1 MRLHVL
7 VGGGT
12 PDEVVSSVNWAVEE
26 GFTAVK
32 FDPLVT
38 GYEDLSAAQLVGSAC
53 EMAAAARE
61 AGGDEIDLIFELH
74 RKLDPAN
81 AIVICNALARFN
93 PLFIEDPIQIDS
105 IATQAEIGK
114 HIAAPIAMGER
125 LSSIWEFSELLSH
138 NVPILVRPDVGLAG
152 GLSGCRKI
160 AAIAEAHHCGVA
172 PHNFLGPASTAPTLH
187 LCLTIPNL
195 VTMEYLPLDEDARF
209 VLGGDRD
216 GHRPF
221 RRLLRGTRSSRAR
234 HQPRRRVRRDRA
246 GRSSVPCRVRGCYGR
261 TGRSLQPT
269 GRMARSSQ
277 LTEPSL
283 RAGVALLEP
292 GRESR
297 TGVGERMACER
308 RDCDVHVRPERQ
320 ARQGLVEGGGVGGT
334 PDGAIRGPSRHA
346 PNRSQDP
353 RLGQRPSP
361 GVLGLLQRGPVLRV
375 EVDGEAEP
383 LSRPG
388 IPSAATSRRSVGE
401 GQRVSDPA
409 REKGSRMASV
419 TFKDT
424 TRIYPKSNR
433 RAVDRLNL
441 EIGDGEFLVLVGPS
455 GCGKTTS
462 LRMLAGLEDIDE
474 GSISIDDQDVTTVA
488 PRNRDIAMV
497 FQNYALYPHMNVAEN
512 MGFALLN
519 ARVRKSEIAARV
531 RAAARILDLEEY
543 LDRKPGQ
550 LSGGQRQRVA
560 MGRAIVRE
568 PRVFLMDEPLSNLD
582 AKLRVS
588 TRAQIAALQQRLG
601 VTTVYVTHDQVEA
614 MTMGH
619 RVAVMKDGVLQ
630 QCDTP
635 RGLYQAPVNAFVA
648 GFIGSPAMNLIEGT
662 IVEDGVMLGST
673 VMPVPREL
681 GERVAQT
688 NGRTATVTVGM
699 RPEFLELVSPGE
711 GFPAVVNLVEELGAE
726 AYVYAQMADHRNR
739 SVTAPSDVVARVLP
753 TTAPRNGDL
762 IHLRV
767 QEGTMLLFDVESGA
781 RIA

>member
-1 MRLHVL
+1 
-7 VGGGT
+7 
-12 PDEVVSSVNWAVEE
+12 
-26 GFTAVK
+26 
-32 FDPLVT
+32 
-38 GYEDLSAAQLVGSAC
+38 
-53 EMAAAARE
+53 
-61 AGGDEIDLIFELH
+61 
-74 RKLDPAN
+74 
-81 AIVICNALARFN
+81 
-93 PLFIEDPIQIDS
+93 
-105 IATQAEIGK
+105 
-114 HIAAPIAMGER
+114 
-125 LSSIWEFSELLSH
+125 
-138 NVPILVRPDVGLAG
+138 
-152 GLSGCRKI
+152 
-160 AAIAEAHHCGVA
+160 
-172 PHNFLGPASTAPTLH
+172 
-187 LCLTIPNL
+187 
-195 VTMEYLPLDEDARF
+195 
-209 VLGGDRD
+209 
-216 GHRPF
+216 
-221 RRLLRGTRSSRAR
+221 
-234 HQPRRRVRRDRA
+234 
-246 GRSSVPCRVRGCYGR
+246 
-261 TGRSLQPT
+261 
-269 GRMARSSQ
+269 
-277 LTEPSL
+277 
-283 RAGVALLEP
+283 
-292 GRESR
+292 
-297 TGVGERMACER
+297 
-308 RDCDVHVRPERQ
+308 
-320 ARQGLVEGGGVGGT
+320 
-334 PDGAIRGPSRHA
+334 
-346 PNRSQDP
+346 
-353 RLGQRPSP
+353 
-361 GVLGLLQRGPVLRV
+361 
-375 EVDGEAEP
+375 
-383 LSRPG
+383 
-388 IPSAATSRRSVGE
+388 
-401 GQRVSDPA
+401 
-409 REKGSRMASV
+409 MASV

-441 EIGDGEFLVLVGPS
+441 EIRDGEFLVLVGPS

-512 MGFALLN
+512 MGFALMN
-519 ARVRKSEIAARV
+519 ARVRKSEIATRV

-681 GERVAQT
+681 GERVAGAS
-688 NGRTATVTVGM
+688 GRTATVTVGM
-699 RPEFLELVSPGE
+699 RPEVLELVSPGE

-726 AYVYAQMADHRNR
+726 AYVYAQLADRQDR
-739 SVTAPSDVVARVLP
+739 SVTATSDVVARVLP
-753 TTAPRNGDL
+753 STAPRSGDL
-762 IHLRV
+762 IHLRLK
-767 QEGTMLLFDVESGA
+767 EGTMLLFDVESGA
-781 RIA
+781 RIV